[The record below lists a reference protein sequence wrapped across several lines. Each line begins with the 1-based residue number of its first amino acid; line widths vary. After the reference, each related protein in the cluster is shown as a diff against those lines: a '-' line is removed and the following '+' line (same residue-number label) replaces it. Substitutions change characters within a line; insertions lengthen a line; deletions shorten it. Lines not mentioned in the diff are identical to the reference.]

1 MVQPFNYVIPQ
12 ADPFA
17 GVLQGLKLG
26 ASMQQME
33 AAREQRAAQTDALRQ
48 KLAMEQKAVERAA
61 ANEAELQQ
69 LQAVPFE
76 GMTRQQQLRLL
87 QLTESEAS
95 RAFIARELERTP
107 VEVVESGL
115 RRAGSIVNALRMN
128 PEIGIKR
135 LRESAEVEKNP
146 DKKKAYDD
154 AASIAE
160 QNPLLAARMIHGYM
174 DSVAASNEKF
184 RRVPDAVVNFLDRA
198 GAPLYPKEPGK
209 PMVVAPGAS
218 VFQPG
223 STTAMFTAPAAPET
237 KTPTQK
243 DYERAVEQG
252 FKGTIFDYQRQLA
265 EAKRPP
271 PQPREPREPPAP
283 IPVVDPATGQV
294 KYVPRDQAVGMTPP
308 QFMEGLTPKERQKRE
323 ALFPKAK
330 QAVATVET
338 TMGDLVADL
347 ENLAAHPGLTGITG
361 VVYGRTPS
369 VTPQAREAQA
379 LYDKIVARGGF
390 SELQNMR
397 AASPTGGALGNVSN
411 VEGAQLKQAFAEI
424 GREQATESVKKALL
438 RAAENAK
445 LVRQRAREAFEDT
458 YEYRQSGGARPPAP
472 APAGGAVSVTLPD
485 GRTVSFPSQAA
496 ADQFRRAA
504 GL

>member
-1 MVQPFNYVIPQ
+1 MALNFGILSQVPSFGQQ
-12 ADPFA
+12 FA
-17 GVLQGLKLG
+17 AG
-26 ASMQQME
+26 QQ
-33 AAREQRAAQTDALRQ
+33 AAQAQQERNMLRQ
-48 KLAMEQKAVERAA
+48 AQVEQMAMQRENMLAQRENMLAQRGERQAMAADREEQARARRAA
-61 ANEAELQQ
+61 AVRQAEADEYLGKVSALFAQNNTPLNMATARQ
-69 LQAVPFE
+69 GLAFAIKSRDPNAIQMMTKTVQALE
-76 GMTRQQQLRLL
+76 EKESYTAEANRLGL
-87 QLTESEAS
+87 PGA
-95 RAFIARELERTP
+95 AAP
-107 VEVVESGL
+107 V
-115 RRAGSIVNALRMN
+115 APANALAA
-128 PEIGIKR
+128 PPAAAAPAGIT
-135 LRESAEVEKNP
+135 REMAQQMILSP
-146 DKKKAYDD
+146 DPRIREQGKALV
-154 AASIAE
+154 ST
-160 QNPLLAARMIHGYM
+160 L
-174 DSVAASNEKF
+174 
-184 RRVPDAVVNFLDRA
+184 
-198 GAPLYPKEPGK
+198 PKELTPRSSQLLTPEEEAQK
-209 PMVVAPGAS
+209 TRIALAS
-218 VFQPG
+218 
-223 STTAMFTAPAAPET
+223 
-237 KTPTQK
+237 
-243 DYERAVEQG
+243 
-252 FKGTIFDYQRQLA
+252 
-265 EAKRPP
+265 RPP

-458 YEYRQSGGARPPAP
+458 YEYRQSGGAAHAP
-472 APAGGAVSVTLPD
+472 ASPNIDAL
-485 GRTVSFPSQAA
+485 
-496 ADQFRRAA
+496 
-504 GL
+504 LNKYK

>member
-1 MVQPFNYVIPQ
+1 MVQPFNYMIPQ

-26 ASMQQME
+26 ASMQEVE

-48 KLAMEQKAVERAA
+48 KLAMEQQAAQRAA

-76 GMTRQQQLRLL
+76 QMARQQQLRLL
-87 QLTESEAS
+87 QLTNSEAS
-95 RAFIARELERTP
+95 RAFIGRQLEQMPAAAMETR
-107 VEVVESGL
+107 L
-115 RRAGSIVNALRMN
+115 RRSGSIVNALMMN
-128 PEIGIKR
+128 PEIGIKL
-135 LRESAEVEKNP
+135 LRESSEAEQDP
-146 DKKKAYDD
+146 IQKKAYDD
-154 AASIAE
+154 AANIAE
-160 QNPLLAARMIHGYM
+160 KNPLLAARMIHGMM
-174 DSVAASNEKF
+174 DFIGAGDEKA
-184 RRVPDAVVNFLDRA
+184 RRSADAVVNFLDRA

-209 PMVVAPGAS
+209 PMVVGGS
-218 VFQPG
+218 VFFPETREFLQPPDKVEKLVNRLQDPNLTPDARRAIQG
-223 STTAMFTAPAAPET
+223 QISILTTREAPA
-237 KTPTQK
+237 
-243 DYERAVEQG
+243 
-252 FKGTIFDYQRQLA
+252 
-265 EAKRPP
+265 
-271 PQPREPREPPAP
+271 PREPREPPAP

-294 KYVPRDQAVGMTPP
+294 KYVPREQAVGMTPP

-458 YEYRQSGGARPPAP
+458 YEYRQSGGAVTPAP
-472 APAGGAVSVTLPD
+472 APAGGGAVSVTLPD
-485 GRTVSFPSQAA
+485 GRTVSFPNQSA

>member
-1 MVQPFNYVIPQ
+1 M
-12 ADPFA
+12 A
-17 GVLQGLKLG
+17 
-26 ASMQQME
+26 QQMILSPDPRI
-33 AAREQRAAQTDALRQ
+33 REQGKALVST
-48 KLAMEQKAVERAA
+48 L
-61 ANEAELQQ
+61 
-69 LQAVPFE
+69 
-76 GMTRQQQLRLL
+76 
-87 QLTESEAS
+87 
-95 RAFIARELERTP
+95 
-107 VEVVESGL
+107 
-115 RRAGSIVNALRMN
+115 
-128 PEIGIKR
+128 
-135 LRESAEVEKNP
+135 
-146 DKKKAYDD
+146 
-154 AASIAE
+154 
-160 QNPLLAARMIHGYM
+160 
-174 DSVAASNEKF
+174 
-184 RRVPDAVVNFLDRA
+184 
-198 GAPLYPKEPGK
+198 PKELTPRSSQLLTPEEEAQK
-209 PMVVAPGAS
+209 TRIALAS
-218 VFQPG
+218 
-223 STTAMFTAPAAPET
+223 
-237 KTPTQK
+237 
-243 DYERAVEQG
+243 
-252 FKGTIFDYQRQLA
+252 
-265 EAKRPP
+265 RPP

-458 YEYRQSGGARPPAP
+458 YEYRQSGGAPNAAP
-472 APAGGAVSVTLPD
+472 AATKSGA
-485 GRTVSFPSQAA
+485 TVSNW
-496 ADQFRRAA
+496 
-504 GL
+504 

>member
-1 MVQPFNYVIPQ
+1 MVQPFNYMIPQ

-17 GVLQGLKLG
+17 GVMQGLKLG
-26 ASMQQME
+26 ASLQDME
-33 AAREQRAAQTDALRQ
+33 AVREQRAVQIDTMRQ
-48 KLAMEQKAVERAA
+48 KLAMEQKAVEQAA
-61 ANEAELQQ
+61 AKEGELRELQS
-69 LQAVPFE
+69 VPFDA
-76 GMTRQQQLRLL
+76 MTRQQQLRLL

-95 RAFIARELERTP
+95 RAFIGRQIEQMPTAAIEAR
-107 VEVVESGL
+107 L
-115 RRAGSIVNALRMN
+115 RQAGSIVNALRLN

-135 LRESAEVEKNP
+135 LREFAELEQDPNQ
-146 DKKKAYDD
+146 KKAYDD
-154 AASIAE
+154 AANIAE
-160 QNPLLAARMIHGYM
+160 KNPLLAARMIHGYM
-174 DSVAASNEKF
+174 DSIGASNEKF
-184 RRVPDAVVNFLDRA
+184 KRVPDAVVTYLERV
-198 GAPLYPKEPGK
+198 GSPLYPKEPGK
-209 PMVVAPGAS
+209 PMVVGGS
-218 VFQPG
+218 VFFPETREFLQPPTKATPG
-223 STTAMFTAPAAPET
+223 EVEELVNRLQDPNLTPDARRAIQGRINILTTREAPA
-237 KTPTQK
+237 
-243 DYERAVEQG
+243 
-252 FKGTIFDYQRQLA
+252 
-265 EAKRPP
+265 
-271 PQPREPREPPAP
+271 PREPREPPAP

-294 KYVPRDQAVGMTPP
+294 KYVPREQAVGMTPP

-458 YEYRQSGGARPPAP
+458 YEYRQSGGAVTPAP
-472 APAGGAVSVTLPD
+472 APAGGGAVSVTLPD
-485 GRTVSFPSQAA
+485 GRTVSFPNQSA